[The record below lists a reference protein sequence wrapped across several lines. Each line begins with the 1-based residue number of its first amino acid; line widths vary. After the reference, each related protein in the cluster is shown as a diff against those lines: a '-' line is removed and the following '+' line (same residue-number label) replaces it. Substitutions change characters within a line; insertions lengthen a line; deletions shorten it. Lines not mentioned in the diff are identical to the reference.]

1 MTKNLKP
8 YKKGQSGNPKGRPR
22 KYVSLLK
29 EQGYKVAEVNDCIQ
43 AMMSMTLDELKEVW
57 DNKQATVLEKTI
69 ASAIKKSIERGSLYS
84 IETLLTRVYGKPR
97 ETADINNTGEITIK
111 VKYDKK
117 KAIGKGS

>member
-57 DNKQATVLEKTI
+57 DNKDATVLEKTI

-97 ETADINNTGEITIK
+97 ETADINNTGEISIK
-111 VKYDKK
+111 VKYEKK
-117 KAIGKGS
+117 KTPND